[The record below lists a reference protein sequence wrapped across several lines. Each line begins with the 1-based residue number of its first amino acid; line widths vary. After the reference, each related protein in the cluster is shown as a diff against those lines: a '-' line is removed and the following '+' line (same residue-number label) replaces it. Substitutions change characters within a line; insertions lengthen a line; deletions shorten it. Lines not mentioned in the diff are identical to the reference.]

1 MDFDVD
7 VAKSLDTIA
16 EEMTTFNPKT
26 DLPFDLD
33 FMNDDNKEI
42 EESLIVTLKAALRH
56 WIISLQLDNKVFY
69 IARHTIKYG
78 DCFFRKTSDFRK
90 WTYIDPSDII
100 GIEIGDDQE
109 IKAYHLRKSDK
120 KSSSVLENLEI
131 VPAAGMVHF
140 SLSDEMDESG
150 PFGIGI
156 LNSVVKSYKQL
167 QMLEDSVLIY
177 RIARAPERRI
187 FYIETGNMPPQKQK
201 AHLDMVKNEFKQKQM
216 PNDFDGNDNI
226 DAVFN
231 PQSMLEDYFIAV
243 NSSAGKG
250 SRIETLPGGE
260 SLGEIND
267 MVYFRDKVF
276 RGLKI
281 PTSYMRGAEAQGAQA
296 NDGKVGIA
304 YIEELRFSN
313 FVKRLQNKIE
323 SVFDK
328 HFKIYLKSSGIRIN
342 ENLFK
347 LSLPEP
353 QNFALYRQAQLD
365 SELINTFN
373 TADNVKYLSKRY
385 VLKKYLGFTEE
396 DIQMNEA
403 LIRQERNIP
412 EGGAGGVTDIQLMY
426 DDVYL
431 EDAKTRDDFIKKSTE
446 PMVNK
451 GDEKDKSDDSEDSDN
466 LAADEGDQDFDA
478 MMKKMGGDERW
489 RR

>member
-1 MDFDVD
+1 
-7 VAKSLDTIA
+7 
-16 EEMTTFNPKT
+16 
-26 DLPFDLD
+26 
-33 FMNDDNKEI
+33 
-42 EESLIVTLKAALRH
+42 
-56 WIISLQLDNKVFY
+56 
-69 IARHTIKYG
+69 
-78 DCFFRKTSDFRK
+78 
-90 WTYIDPSDII
+90 
-100 GIEIGDDQE
+100 
-109 IKAYHLRKSDK
+109 
-120 KSSSVLENLEI
+120 
-131 VPAAGMVHF
+131 MVHF